1 MTLIDIVMVFLM
13 TQAPFGPVTFTATPD
28 GPDHVIV
35 ELMVREPVV
44 LRFDE
49 ELNIEIIEGE
59 IIECQ
64 PEKSTLPGPKKLE
77 I

>member
-1 MTLIDIVMVFLM
+1 MTLIEVVMIFLM
-13 TQAPFGPVTFTATPD
+13 TQSPFGPVQFAATPD
-28 GPDHVIV
+28 GPDHVLV
-35 ELMVREPVV
+35 EFMNPQPHVV

-64 PEKSTLPGPKKLE
+64 IQKSKKSE